1 MMREKVVVTGMG
13 VVTPLG
19 GDLPSTW
26 EALVAGRSGVGPIRR
41 FDASGFDVTFAAE
54 VDSLPEED
62 PASLKERLVCLA
74 LEEAMRA
81 AGPLSLKG
89 ASLDPARIGVCLG
102 SESARPSLSVVARR
116 YRTGALPT
124 LADLMRNAA
133 SAPTRIVADR
143 VGAEGILSTISTACT
158 SSSQAVG
165 EGVLRIRRGEADV
178 MIVGGVDV
186 LVGPLMLTGF
196 SLLGALSTR
205 NHDPSGASR
214 PFDRDR
220 DGFVL
225 GEGAGILVL
234 EREDHARSRGAEIQA
249 EVRGYGCSSNA
260 WRITDSP
267 PDGRGAAQAMSRALE
282 DAGLAP
288 EDVGYINAHGTSTP
302 MNDPSETQGIQRVFE
317 GANPW
322 VSSTKSMMGHLV
334 AACGAVEAIVCAQAI
349 RTGILPPTINLD
361 HPDPH
366 CEMRHVSPGAVEEA
380 VDHAIT
386 NAFGFGGSNGSLVIS
401 RAP

>member
-1 MMREKVVVTGMG
+1 
-13 VVTPLG
+13 
-19 GDLPSTW
+19 
-26 EALVAGRSGVGPIRR
+26 
-41 FDASGFDVTFAAE
+41 
-54 VDSLPEED
+54 
-62 PASLKERLVCLA
+62 
-74 LEEAMRA
+74 
-81 AGPLSLKG
+81 
-89 ASLDPARIGVCLG
+89 
-102 SESARPSLSVVARR
+102 
-116 YRTGALPT
+116 
-124 LADLMRNAA
+124 
-133 SAPTRIVADR
+133 
-143 VGAEGILSTISTACT
+143 
-158 SSSQAVG
+158 
-165 EGVLRIRRGEADV
+165 

-267 PDGRGAAQAMSRALE
+267 PDGRGAAQAMSLALE

>member
-1 MMREKVVVTGMG
+1 
-13 VVTPLG
+13 VTPLG
-19 GDLPSTW
+19 EDLPSTW
-26 EALVAGRSGVGPIRR
+26 KALVAGRSGIGPIRR

-62 PASLKERLVCLA
+62 PASLKERLVCVA
-74 LEEAMRA
+74 LEEAMRG
-81 AGPLSLKG
+81 AGPLTM
-89 ASLDPARIGVCLG
+89 DPARIGVCLG

-133 SAPTRIVADR
+133 SAPTQAVAER
-143 VGAEGILSTISTACT
+143 VGAKGIMSTISTACT

-165 EGVLRIRRGEADV
+165 EGALRLRREEADV

-234 EREDHARSRGAEIQA
+234 ERESVARSRGAEILA
-249 EVRGYGCSSNA
+249 EVSGYGCSSNA

-267 PDGRGAAQAMSRALE
+267 PDGRGAAQAMALALQ

-302 MNDPSETQGIQRVFE
+302 MNDPSETRGIQRVFK
-317 GANPW
+317 GAQPW

-349 RTGILPPTINLD
+349 RTGVLPPTINLD
-361 HPDPH
+361 HPDPG

-380 VDHAIT
+380 VDHALT

>member
-1 MMREKVVVTGMG
+1 MNREKVVVTGMG

-54 VDSLPEED
+54 VDSLPGED
-62 PASLKERLVCLA
+62 PASLKERLVCQA
-74 LEEAMRA
+74 LEEALRA
-81 AGPLSLKG
+81 AGPLPP
-89 ASLDPARIGVCLG
+89 DPERIGVCLG

-116 YRTGALPT
+116 YRTGSLPT

-133 SAPTRIVADR
+133 SAPTDLVADR
-143 VGAEGILSTISTACT
+143 AGAKGILSTISTACT

-165 EGVLRIRRGEADV
+165 EGTLRIRRGEADV

-225 GEGAGILVL
+225 GEGAGILIL
-234 EREDHARSRGAEIQA
+234 ERESAARSRGAEILA
-249 EVRGYGCSSNA
+249 VIGGYGCSSNA

-267 PDGRGAAQAMSRALE
+267 PDGRGAAQAMSLALE
-282 DAGLAP
+282 DANLAP

-302 MNDPSETQGIQRVFE
+302 MNDPSETRGIQRVFGE
-317 GANPW
+317 ADPW

-334 AACGAVEAIVCAQAI
+334 AACGAVEAIICAQAI

-366 CEMRHVSPGAVEEA
+366 CAMRHVSPAAVEA
-380 VDHAIT
+380 RVDHALT